1 MDIGSRAAAARPA
14 WADAGPSA
22 LAGGIPFLGPQAE
35 RSSEWVNRDGEIRAP
50 TQREVQS
57 I

>member
-1 MDIGSRAAAARPA
+1 MDMGSRSGAARPA

-22 LAGGIPFLGPQAE
+22 LAGGIPHLGPQAE

-50 TQREVQS
+50 TQREVR
-57 I
+57 